1 MSKLSFILA
10 AFLVAGNVNA
20 APEETRNVGLEGE
33 IALETVA
40 LSTVGLGIVGAVVS
54 NNRNDSAQIEVPKTP
69 KCTGT
74 DPLVNGL
81 CVGTRQGSTV
91 TVTGTGTG
99 TATRTTTIS
108 VPVTFT
114 YAPTLG

>member
-1 MSKLSFILA
+1 MSKLSFIFA

-20 APEETRNVGLEGE
+20 QGEETRSVGLEGE
-33 IALETVA
+33 IAVETIA
-40 LSTVGLGIVGAVVS
+40 FSTVGLGILGAVVS
-54 NNRNDSAQIEVPKTP
+54 NNRNESAQIEVPKTP

-74 DPLVNGL
+74 DPLVSGL
-81 CVGTRQGSTV
+81 CVGTRQETQV
-91 TVTGTGTG
+91 TVTGSNTGTS
-99 TATRTTTIS
+99 TSTTTIS